1 MVCRNIKLR
10 KSLTSPRSKEVAHCD
25 WDPSCLEEVSRS
37 LLGPLVQVGGG
48 QESEG
53 CERELRIKVERWVPV
68 NFSVSHCAT
77 FRRIMPYKVNNCLR
91 LFGIGMMI
99 IIRSAKKIRSVPCKE
114 NEGSILEEMT
124 SIMTSIS
131 LLTTLDFD
139 NLLTY
144 LMSKFILIF
153 CGSGQIFVLLNLS
166 GYCSLYER
174 FMEIYHLFFLWT

>member
-1 MVCRNIKLR
+1 MTN
-10 KSLTSPRSKEVAHCD
+10 PRSIEIAHCD
-25 WDPSCLEEVSRS
+25 SGPSCLEKVSRN

-53 CERELRIKVERWVPV
+53 CGRELRIKVNRWVPV
-68 NFSVSHCAT
+68 DLSVSHCAT
-77 FRRIMPYKVNNCLR
+77 FRRILPYKFNNCLR

-99 IIRSAKKIRSVPCKE
+99 IIKSAKKIRSVPCKE

-131 LLTTLDFD
+131 LLTTLAFD
-139 NLLTY
+139 KLLVY
-144 LMSKFILIF
+144 IMFKFILIL
-153 CGSGQIFVLLNLS
+153 CGSGQIFVLPNLS

-174 FMEIYHLFFLWT
+174 FMEIYHLVFPWT